1 MSAMAAAL
9 GELGKL
15 PAFVRRDFLIAI
27 SYRTAF
33 AGDLVLLGAQL
44 IVFSFIG
51 RLVDS
56 GRLPTYGGE
65 PATYMEFVVI
75 GIALSLVTGLL
86 IGRVA
91 TAIRQEQLQGT
102 LESLL
107 ATPTAVGTVQSGTV
121 AFDLLWVPLRI
132 GLLMLAI
139 VLTFGLDLEPAGIPQ
154 AAILLAAF
162 LPFAWGLGLLSAAAT
177 LAFRRGAGATAL
189 VVSFLGIASGAYF
202 PLSLLP
208 GWLQTASELN
218 PLAIALDGMRESLL
232 GGTGWGPV
240 GASLVVLL
248 PLAAG
253 VLAAGA
259 AAFRL
264 ALARERRNGTL
275 GLY

>member
-9 GELGKL
+9 GEVAKL
-15 PAFVRRDFLIAI
+15 PAFIRRDFLIAI
-27 SYRTAF
+27 SYRVAF
-33 AGDLVLLGAQL
+33 GGDLVLLGAQL

-51 RLVDS
+51 RLVDPA
-56 GRLPTYGGE
+56 RLPSYGGG

-75 GIALSLVTGLL
+75 GVGLSLVTALL

-107 ATPTAVGTVQSGTV
+107 ATPTAVGTIQLGTI

-132 GLLMLAI
+132 GVLVLAV

-154 AAILLAAF
+154 AAVLLAAF

-177 LAFRRGAGATAL
+177 LAFRRGGGATAL

-208 GWLQTASELN
+208 GWLETASELN

-232 GGTGWGPV
+232 GGAGWAAV
-240 GASLVVLL
+240 GVDLVVLL
-248 PLAAG
+248 SLSVW
-253 VLAAGA
+253 VLTIGA
-259 AAFRL
+259 ATFRL
-264 ALARERRNGTL
+264 ALAREHRNGTL